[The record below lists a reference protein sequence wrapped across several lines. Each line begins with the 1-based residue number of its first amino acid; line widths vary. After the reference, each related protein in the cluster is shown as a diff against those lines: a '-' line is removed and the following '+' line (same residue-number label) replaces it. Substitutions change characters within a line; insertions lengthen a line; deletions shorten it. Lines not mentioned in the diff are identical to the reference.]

1 MEKGAHDV
9 ATTVEAGATAP
20 MAVVDR
26 MYQCFAQG
34 DMATLKSDVFA
45 PDIEWALP
53 GHHPLSGVKLGADEV
68 IAFFALLMQTGISV
82 DNISF
87 GEIGDDR
94 VVETHSG
101 HGNVDGREFL
111 FPTCSV
117 YTIRNGR
124 IARVQVYTADQHG
137 VDAYFWRAYELKPLP
152 DRLESRQGGDQM
164 EGQAGGP
171 MAVVDRMY
179 QCFAQGDM
187 ETLKTDVFAGD
198 IEWALPGHHPLSGVK
213 KGADEVIAFF
223 GALMET
229 GINVDNLSFGTI
241 GDDRVVETHSGH
253 GRVDGQEYLFPT
265 CSVYTIRDGKIAHVQ
280 VYTADQHGVD
290 DYFWRAYSLK
300 PLPERLTH

>member
-1 MEKGAHDV
+1 MKFGA
-9 ATTVEAGATAP
+9 A
-20 MAVVDR
+20 
-26 MYQCFAQG
+26 
-34 DMATLKSDVFA
+34 
-45 PDIEWALP
+45 
-53 GHHPLSGVKLGADEV
+53 EV
-68 IAFFALLMQTGISV
+68 IAFFGALMETGINV
-82 DNISF
+82 DNLSF
-87 GEIGDDR
+87 GTIGDDR

-101 HGNVDGREFL
+101 HGTVDGREYL

-117 YTIRNGR
+117 YTIRDGK
-124 IARVQVYTADQHG
+124 IAHVQVYTADQHG
-137 VDAYFWRAYELKPLP
+137 VDAYFWRAYKLKPLP
-152 DRLESRQGGDQM
+152 DRLADTKGADSV
-164 EGQAGGP
+164 EGQATGP
-171 MAVVDRMY
+171 MATIDKMY
-179 QCFAQGDM
+179 SCFAQGDM
-187 ETLKTDVFAGD
+187 GTLKSDVFAPD

-253 GRVDGQEYLFPT
+253 GHVDGSDYLFPT

-290 DYFWRAYSLK
+290 DYFWRAYKLK